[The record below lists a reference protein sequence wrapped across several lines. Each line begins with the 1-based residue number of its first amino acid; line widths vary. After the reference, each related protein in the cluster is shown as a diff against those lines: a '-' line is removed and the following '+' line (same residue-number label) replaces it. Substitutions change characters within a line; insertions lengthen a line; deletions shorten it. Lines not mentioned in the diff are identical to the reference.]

1 MAALASLHALYL
13 SYHKQI
19 LRNRIKTPTGWRKP
33 VGSLQALQR
42 ILTWDHQETNPV
54 RSQSST

>member
-1 MAALASLHALYL
+1 MAALASLHALFL
-13 SYHKQI
+13 SNHKQI

-33 VGSLQALQR
+33 VGSLQALQG